1 MVKSKSAYSEPTKFG
16 KEDHH
21 IIVVWV
27 DNEAGV
33 LARVIGLF
41 SGRGYN
47 IESLNVA
54 EIDEDSHKSRIT
66 IVTNGSLMTINQ
78 IKHQLERLVPVDS
91 VEDLT
96 TDGPSIEREM
106 ALIKVECDGQNREE
120 VLRLSET
127 YRAKIVDTT
136 KNSFVFELTGAMDK
150 INSFIELMRPLGLI
164 DISRTGLAAISRGQ
178 KE

>member
-1 MVKSKSAYSEPTKFG
+1 MIKLK
-16 KEDHH
+16 KEDQQSHT
-21 IIVVWV
+21 ISIKVS
-27 DNEAGV
+27 NESGV

-66 IVTNGSLMTINQ
+66 IVTNGSIMTINQ
-78 IKHQLERLVPVDS
+78 IKLQLERLIPVDT
-91 VEDLT
+91 VDDLT

-106 ALIKVECDGQNREE
+106 ALIKVECNGNNREE
-120 VLRLSET
+120 VIRLSET
-127 YRAKIVDTT
+127 YRAKIVDTS
-136 KNSFVFELTGAMDK
+136 KNSFVFELTGAIDK
-150 INSFIELMRPLGLI
+150 INSFIEMMRPLGLV
-164 DISRTGLAAISRGQ
+164 DISRTGLAAISRGK

>member
-1 MVKSKSAYSEPTKFG
+1 MIKIK
-16 KEDHH
+16 KETIESHT
-21 IIVVWV
+21 ISIRV

-78 IKHQLERLVPVDS
+78 IKSQLERLVPVHS

-96 TDGPSIEREM
+96 TDGSSIEREM
-106 ALIKVECDGQNREE
+106 ALIKVVCEGEKREE
-120 VLRLSET
+120 VIKLSEI

-136 KNSFVFELTGAMDK
+136 KNSFVFELTGAIDK
-150 INSFIELMRPLGLI
+150 INSFIEMLRPLGLE
-164 DISRTGLAAISRGQ
+164 DISRTGLAAISRGT
-178 KE
+178 KK

>member
-1 MVKSKSAYSEPTKFG
+1 MIKIK
-16 KEDHH
+16 KEDIESHT
-21 IIVVWV
+21 ISIRV

-47 IESLNVA
+47 IESLTVA
-54 EIDEDSHKSRIT
+54 EVDQDSHKSRIT

-78 IKHQLERLVPVDS
+78 IKSQLERLVPVHS

-96 TDGPSIEREM
+96 TDGSSIEREM
-106 ALIKVECDGQNREE
+106 ALIKVVCEGEKREE
-120 VLRLSET
+120 VIKLSEI

-136 KNSFVFELTGAMDK
+136 KNSFVFELTGAIDK
-150 INSFIELMRPLGLI
+150 INSFIEMLRPLGLE
-164 DISRTGLAAISRGQ
+164 DISRTGLAAISRGT
-178 KE
+178 KK

>member
-1 MVKSKSAYSEPTKFG
+1 MISLK
-16 KEDHH
+16 KEDEQSHT
-21 IIVVWV
+21 ISIKVS
-27 DNEAGV
+27 NESGV

-66 IVTNGSLMTINQ
+66 IVTNGSIMTINQ
-78 IKHQLERLVPVDS
+78 IKLQLERLIPVDT
-91 VEDLT
+91 VDDLT

-106 ALIKVECDGQNREE
+106 ALIKVECNGNNREE
-120 VLRLSET
+120 VIRLSET
-127 YRAKIVDTT
+127 YRAKIVDTS
-136 KNSFVFELTGAMDK
+136 KNSFVFELTGAIDK
-150 INSFIELMRPLGLI
+150 INSFIEMMRPLGLI
-164 DISRTGLAAISRGQ
+164 DISRTGLAAISRGK

>member
-1 MVKSKSAYSEPTKFG
+1 MIKIK
-16 KEDHH
+16 KEAIESHT
-21 IIVVWV
+21 ISIRV

-47 IESLNVA
+47 IESLTVA
-54 EIDEDSHKSRIT
+54 EVDQDSHKSRIT

-78 IKHQLERLVPVDS
+78 IKSQLERLVPVHS

-96 TDGPSIEREM
+96 TEGSSIEREM
-106 ALIKVECDGQNREE
+106 ALIKVVCEGEKREE
-120 VLRLSET
+120 VIKLSEI

-136 KNSFVFELTGAMDK
+136 KNSFVFELTGAIDK
-150 INSFIELMRPLGLI
+150 INSFIEMLRPLGLE
-164 DISRTGLAAISRGQ
+164 DISRTGLAAISRGT
-178 KE
+178 KK

>member
-1 MVKSKSAYSEPTKFG
+1 MIKIK
-16 KEDHH
+16 KEAIESHT
-21 IIVVWV
+21 ISIRV

-47 IESLNVA
+47 IESLTVA
-54 EIDEDSHKSRIT
+54 EVDQDSHKSRIT

-78 IKHQLERLVPVDS
+78 IKSQLERLVPVHS

-96 TDGPSIEREM
+96 SDGSSIEREM
-106 ALIKVECDGQNREE
+106 ALIKVVCEGEKREE
-120 VLRLSET
+120 VIKLSEI

-136 KNSFVFELTGAMDK
+136 KNSFVFELTGAIDK
-150 INSFIELMRPLGLI
+150 INSFIEMLRPLGLE
-164 DISRTGLAAISRGQ
+164 DISRTGLAAISRGT
-178 KE
+178 KK

>member
-1 MVKSKSAYSEPTKFG
+1 MISLK
-16 KEDHH
+16 KEDEQSHT
-21 IIVVWV
+21 ISIKVS
-27 DNEAGV
+27 NESGV

-66 IVTNGSLMTINQ
+66 IVTNGSIMTINQ
-78 IKHQLERLVPVDS
+78 IKLQLERLIPVDT
-91 VEDLT
+91 VDDLT

-106 ALIKVECDGQNREE
+106 ALIKVECNGNNREE
-120 VLRLSET
+120 VIRISET
-127 YRAKIVDTT
+127 YRAKIVDTS
-136 KNSFVFELTGAMDK
+136 KNSFVFELTGAIDK
-150 INSFIELMRPLGLI
+150 INSFIEMMRPLGLI
-164 DISRTGLAAISRGQ
+164 DISRTGLAAISRGK

>member
-1 MVKSKSAYSEPTKFG
+1 MIKIK
-16 KEDHH
+16 KEAIESHT
-21 IIVVWV
+21 ISISV

-47 IESLNVA
+47 IESLTVA
-54 EIDEDSHKSRIT
+54 EVDQDSHKSRIT

-78 IKHQLERLVPVDS
+78 IKSQLERLVPVHS

-96 TDGPSIEREM
+96 TEGSSIEREM
-106 ALIKVECDGQNREE
+106 ALIKVVCEGEKREE
-120 VLRLSET
+120 VIKLSEI

-136 KNSFVFELTGAMDK
+136 KNSFVFELTGAIDK
-150 INSFIELMRPLGLI
+150 INSFIEMLRPLGLE
-164 DISRTGLAAISRGQ
+164 DISRTGLAAISRGT
-178 KE
+178 KK

>member
-1 MVKSKSAYSEPTKFG
+1 MIKIK
-16 KEDHH
+16 KEAIESHT
-21 IIVVWV
+21 ISIRV

-47 IESLNVA
+47 IESLTVA
-54 EIDEDSHKSRIT
+54 EVDQDSHKSRIT

-78 IKHQLERLVPVDS
+78 IKSQLERLVPVHS

-96 TDGPSIEREM
+96 TDGSSIEREM
-106 ALIKVECDGQNREE
+106 ALIKVVCEGEKREE
-120 VLRLSET
+120 VIKLSEI

-136 KNSFVFELTGAMDK
+136 KNSFVFELTGAIDK
-150 INSFIELMRPLGLI
+150 INSFIEMLRPLGLE
-164 DISRTGLAAISRGQ
+164 DISRTGLAAISRGT
-178 KE
+178 KK